1 MKTDAKRTKPLP
13 EMPFQVDHKL
23 NVDIP
28 TQVTEGLR
36 EAILTGYYKPGD
48 VLPRIREFTRGLHVS
63 LRALLPAYRTLK
75 KEGLI
80 SPRSRLGTVVVGP
93 KADVF
98 RGRVVI
104 VNQGDTPAYFDA
116 VVGEALTRRLN
127 AAGYVVVSVSA
138 IPLGRRRDD
147 AEKERFDV
155 RQLNAALRQK
165 TSLAVIMG
173 AFPPLER
180 AVAATGTPYFV
191 IGGAKPGTPGCVG
204 CTPINIESALPG
216 VLGRLRERNV
226 RSLVQM
232 GIRKMDLMGSD
243 ALRATCDSYE
253 ELVGWPRHV
262 ERVSLDAIV
271 RAAYDLF
278 RARYRTKADLPD
290 AFLFVDDYLARGAL
304 MALLTAGI
312 RTGRDVL
319 AITLA
324 NKGNLPL
331 HPDPID
337 IILCDPARDADAIAD
352 ALVDYLDTGAAPGT
366 ITFENTFVAGEG

>member
-173 AFPPLER
+173 TVPPLER

-204 CTPINIESALPG
+204 CMPINIESALPG
-216 VLGRLRERNV
+216 VLGRLRERKV
-226 RSLVQM
+226 LSLVQM
-232 GIRKMDLMGSD
+232 GIRKMDLMSSD

-352 ALVDYLDTGAAPGT
+352 ALVAYLGTGAAPGT
-366 ITFENTFVAGEG
+366 ITLENTFVAGEE